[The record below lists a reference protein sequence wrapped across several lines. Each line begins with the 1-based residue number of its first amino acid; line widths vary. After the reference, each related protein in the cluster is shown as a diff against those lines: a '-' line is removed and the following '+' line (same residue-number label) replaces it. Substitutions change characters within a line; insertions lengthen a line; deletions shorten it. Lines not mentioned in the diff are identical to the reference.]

1 MVHDVPAFDELH
13 VVYFASCLYPL
24 EAELVRELHAARH
37 RLVASLDEGVLG
49 QRRVVADPDE
59 AVLGKGRATP
69 LAIDLVV
76 VEDGRVKVSLV
87 IVSIS

>member
-1 MVHDVPAFDELH
+1 MVDDMLPFNELH
-13 VVYFASCLYPL
+13 IVDLAGRLHPL

-87 IVSIS
+87 IVAIS